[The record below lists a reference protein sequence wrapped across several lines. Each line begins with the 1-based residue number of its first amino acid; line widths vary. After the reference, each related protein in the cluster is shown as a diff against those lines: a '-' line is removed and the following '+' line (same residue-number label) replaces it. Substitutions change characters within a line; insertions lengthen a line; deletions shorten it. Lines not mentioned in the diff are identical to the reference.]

1 MPTKIT
7 LIIFIVLVFCA
18 SAFAQ
23 NTMKLFDATPIAPS
37 STAYAWNPRQPMI
50 FNEKDVYLSCPL
62 GGSNT
67 TYLTGPNNG
76 SLIVDDFFTVNGN
89 NVCPDEWDC
98 FAGLLAPP
106 STAIGLPIESAY
118 MAIAPLDISSQITGS
133 GTYTFV
139 LSDYGFDYGSTEV
152 YLHTSCSFGTYVCH
166 HNNGKSAQKTL
177 AVGTNAVAAHLAHG
191 DTEGPCEN

>member
-1 MPTKIT
+1 MTTKIT
-7 LIIFIVLVFCA
+7 LITFITLVYCA

-23 NTMKLFDATPIAPS
+23 NTQKLFDATAVTPS
-37 STAYAWNPRQPMI
+37 STTSAWNPRTPMI
-50 FNEKDVYLSCPL
+50 FNQKDVYLSCPL
-62 GGSNT
+62 GGANT

-98 FAGLLAPP
+98 FAGLLAAPA
-106 STAIGLPIESAY
+106 TGVGLPMESIY
-118 MAIAPLDISSQITGS
+118 LGVPPIDISDQITGS
-133 GTYTFV
+133 GTYSFV
-139 LSDYGFDYGSTEV
+139 LSDYGYDFGSTEV

-166 HNNGKSAQKTL
+166 HNNGKSANKTL

-191 DTEGPCEN
+191 DTEGPCQN